1 MLCLA
6 PRVPGE
12 IVGPRRLSGVVVR
25 PLNFTVRRPGMSASG
40 KRRLLYSITSAILAV
55 VVICAFGRPSHM
67 PFGYAGVAVFSLG
80 VGVLAMYLWD
90 KID

>member
-1 MLCLA
+1 
-6 PRVPGE
+6 
-12 IVGPRRLSGVVVR
+12 
-25 PLNFTVRRPGMSASG
+25 MSASA
-40 KRRLLYSITSAILAV
+40 KRRLLYSITSAILAAV
-55 VVICAFGRPSHM
+55 AICVFGQPSHM